1 MKVITFDQS
10 IVVDKILSLIKTLMG
25 WIIHQINFMQYPS
38 SQTEQSDLIEPKSN
52 NHKLLNHSFQTQ
64 EQVKQL
70 LENSQVVIFSCQPQP
85 EYQITFITNNVKI
98 LLGYDVA
105 ILLAEKDV
113 WHTYVP
119 PSDQDKWQNA
129 FVQLLVKGNY
139 IHEAKFLH
147 ANGNFCWLRV
157 EMRLIKDEGGN
168 ISEIVGYFVDITDRK
183 EAEMQLSTTENRLKT
198 VIETVGSG
206 ITLSDKKGN
215 FYIFNSK
222 MTEITGYSLEDAQSH
237 PDFLAL
243 LYPGSTSYS
252 QAQSRLD
259 NVALMGSVFNA
270 ETTIPT
276 KNGELK
282 TLLLSTVMMKDQEN
296 PLFLSTFQ
304 DITPLKRAEK
314 ALFQMIVQEHLI
326 WEITHKIRQ
335 SLNLEDILNTTV
347 TEVQQLLECDRVFI
361 YQIFPNRQGKI
372 IAETKPNELLKTSP
386 LQTLLIP
393 LYCYEKFNQGR
404 IRVLNNI
411 DHDPTDPEMFKILK
425 YWGIDS
431 AIMVPLLEMNQLWGL
446 LIVDQNHGLRHWLK
460 WEANL
465 LRQISEQVGIAIQQS
480 HLYQKTQDQAHRAQ
494 ILNQVIRVIRQS
506 LDLDTIFSMAITEIV
521 SLLGLDRA
529 CILQYLPQQKQWQEV
544 ACFSDHHHIIP
555 PVFPQMQQTYFLQSD
570 AFNVLTSEEI
580 QDLTKISGNWLPI
593 PLRVGS
599 EIWGCLGLLKHQ
611 NLSGWKEPEI
621 ELTSAIADQLA
632 IAIQQS
638 ELYQELQVANQQL
651 LRLANIDG
659 LTQVAN
665 RRRFDQY
672 LEQQW
677 QDLQAEKSSLALIL
691 CDIDYFKQYNDY
703 YGHLAG
709 DSCLKKVAQALE
721 NILRDPGDLVARYGG
736 EEFAII
742 LPNTSWSQAIK
753 LGQQIQNRIL
763 QLQLPHADSLVS
775 QWLTLSLGI
784 ACTIPSHDI
793 SPSALIG
800 AADQALYQAKQQG
813 RACYRVQEVQTI

>member
-1 MKVITFDQS
+1 MKVITLGQS
-10 IVVDKILSLIKTLMG
+10 ILVEKSLSLIKTCVG
-25 WIIHQINFMQYPS
+25 WIIRKINFMQYPD
-38 SQTEQSDLIEPKSN
+38 SQNETSDLIESKSN
-52 NHKLLNHSFQTQ
+52 NNKLLNHSFQTQ
-64 EQVKQL
+64 ERVRQL
-70 LENSQVVIFSCQPQP
+70 LDSSQVVIFSCQPQP
-85 EYQITFITNNVKI
+85 KYQITFISNNVKI
-98 LLGYDVA
+98 ILGYDAA
-105 ILLAEKDV
+105 ILLREKDI

-119 PSDQDKWQNA
+119 PSDQDQWQNA
-129 FVQLLVKGNY
+129 FVQLLVKENY
-139 IHEAKFLH
+139 IHEAQFLH

-168 ISEIVGYFVDITDRK
+168 ISEILGYFVDITDRK
-183 EAEMQLSTTENRLKT
+183 AAEMQLLTAENRLKT

-206 ITLSDKKGN
+206 ITLSDKQGN

-243 LYPGSTSYS
+243 LYPSSTSYS
-252 QAQSRLD
+252 QAQNRLN

-282 TLLLSTVMMKDQEN
+282 TLLLSTVMIEDQEN

-304 DITPLKRAEK
+304 NITPLKRAEK
-314 ALFQMIVQEHLI
+314 ALCQMVVQEHLI

-361 YQIFPNRQGKI
+361 YQIFPNRQGKV
-372 IAETKPNELLKTSP
+372 IAETNPNKLLKTQPSKTP
-386 LQTLLIP
+386 LIP
-393 LYCYEKFNQGR
+393 LNCYEKFNQGR
-404 IRVLNNI
+404 IRVLNKIN
-411 DHDPTDPEMFKILK
+411 HDPNDSEMLKMIK
-425 YWGIDS
+425 YWEIDS
-431 AIMVPLLEMNQLWGL
+431 AIIVPLLEMNQLWGL
-446 LIVDQNHGLRHWLK
+446 LIVDQNQGLRHWLK

-480 HLYQKTQDQAHRAQ
+480 HLYQETQDQAHRAQ
-494 ILNQVIRVIRQS
+494 ILNQVIQVIRQS

-521 SLLGLDRA
+521 SLLRLDRA

-544 ACFSDHHHIIP
+544 ACFSEHHYIIP
-555 PVFPQMQQTYFLQSD
+555 PVFPQMQQTYCLDSD
-570 AFNVLTSEEI
+570 AFDVLTSEEI
-580 QDLTKISGNWLPI
+580 QYLTGISGSWLPI

-599 EIWGCLGLLKHQ
+599 KIWGCLGLLKHQ
-611 NLSGWKEPEI
+611 NLKGWKESEI
-621 ELTSAIADQLA
+621 ELTCAIADQLA

-651 LRLANIDG
+651 LRLATIDG

-677 QDLQAEKSSLALIL
+677 QDLQADKSSLALIL

-721 NILRDPGDLVARYGG
+721 NILRDPVDLVARYGG

-742 LPNTSWSQAIK
+742 LPNTSWSEAIQQA
-753 LGQQIQNRIL
+753 QHIQNMIL
-763 QLQLPHADSLVS
+763 QLQLPHADSRVS

-784 ACTIPSHDI
+784 ACTIPSDDI
-793 SPSALIG
+793 SPSVLIG

-813 RACYRVQEVQTI
+813 RACYCVHGVEAI